1 MPTLGGSTT
10 LRGFDEFRFRDQTA
24 LLLNAE
30 YRWEAFSG
38 LDMAIFG
45 DWGDV
50 GPEWDDIAFKDLKS
64 DYGLGFRFNTF
75 RSVFLRIDLA
85 RSDQQGFRVN
95 TSFSGAF

>member
-1 MPTLGGSTT
+1 
-10 LRGFDEFRFRDQTA
+10 
-24 LLLNAE
+24 
-30 YRWEAFSG
+30 
-38 LDMAIFG
+38 MAIFA

-50 GPEWDDIAFKDLKS
+50 GHTWDDIDVDKLKS

-85 RSDQQGFRVN
+85 RSVQEGFRVN

>member
-10 LRGFDEFRFRDQTA
+10 LRGFERVPFPRRNAF
-24 LLLNAE
+24 LFNAE

-50 GPEWDDIAFKDLKS
+50 GPTWDDIDFDQLKI

-85 RSDQQGFRVN
+85 GAGRKVFRVN